1 MKTYLNKLIK
11 FYHNGKPQIGFVLE
25 QWPDASPHFLRILCQ
40 GSGEITVLD
49 VRSSKPKLS
58 EE

>member
-11 FYHNGKPQIGFVLE
+11 FYHNGKPEIGFVLE
-25 QWPDASPHFLRILCQ
+25 QWPDGSPYFLRILFQ
-40 GSGEITVLD
+40 RTGQIDILGVVT
-49 VRSSKPKLS
+49 SKPKLL